1 MNKISIF
8 FRLLHE
14 ALTAYDYIASSRK
27 SKSASEKLLA
37 GATCCRSRSDICGC
51 LGDILS
57 QATKADRDRMS
68 PRRMGESAPQ
78 SFRADA

>member
-1 MNKISIF
+1 MQILIKLLYLTF
-8 FRLLHE
+8 AARGADDGVRLHH
-14 ALTAYDYIASSRK
+14 K

-68 PRRMGESAPQ
+68 PRRIGESAPQ